1 MARPVNPK
9 TTAQTKVPVQARAV
23 GTAPV
28 ATPAPQPKV
37 EPQPVEQVPV
47 SQAIEAAPAATHVQ
61 EGTDK
66 MTDAIETAKTYAE
79 EAKTRFQSAF
89 TQINDKAKTAM
100 EKTGKAVEELGDLT
114 KGNLEAL
121 VESGQIAAKGV
132 ESLSQDAAEYGRK
145 SFEKTSATL
154 KSFAGIK
161 SPAEFFQLQSELFTS
176 TFDAMASETARSS
189 EAVLKLA
196 GDVAKPISNR
206 VAVVSEK
213 IKSFAA

>member
-1 MARPVNPK
+1 MAKHKPK
-9 TTAQTKVPVQARAV
+9 AAAPTKVQAKAAPAV
-23 GTAPV
+23 PAPV
-28 ATPAPQPKV
+28 TPPAAAQPAPQP
-37 EPQPVEQVPV
+37 PVEQHPV
-47 SQAIEAAPAATHVQ
+47 NPVIEAAPAAALTK
-61 EGTDK
+61 EGTEK

-89 TQINDKAKTAM
+89 SQLNDKAKTAM

-114 KGNLEAL
+114 KGNLEAF
-121 VESGQIAAKGV
+121 VESGQIAVKGV
-132 ESLSQDAAEYGRK
+132 ESIGQDAAEYGRK

-154 KSFAGIK
+154 KSFAAIK
-161 SPAEFFQLQSELFTS
+161 TPAEFFQLQSELFTS
-176 TFDAMASETARSS
+176 AFDAMASETARSS

-213 IKSFAA
+213 IKSLAA